1 MKISLGNK
9 VSGIYMIRNKINDRT
24 YVGRSHDVTERLSGH
39 IKQLVSGKHLNS
51 HLLSDFKEYG
61 ISNFTF
67 QILEIVDFSTPNIN
81 AILTGLEEKH
91 ALKHNALYPDGYCDR
106 IADLH
111 SSSERLRE
119 DSIICYDV
127 RTDEKKVAESFGEA
141 AAMTGIKA
149 GKVKKVINSSTNYAK
164 HYLFFFESD
173 YRRMDPAELE
183 QKKMFGLRYSI
194 RSNQE
199 YTLQGEFEMNEG
211 GRRPYDFD

>member
-1 MKISLGNK
+1 MSVGNK
-9 VSGIYMIRNKINDRT
+9 VSGIYMIRNKVNHKT
-24 YVGRSHDVTERLSGH
+24 YVGRSHDITERLAGH
-39 IKQLVSGKHLNS
+39 IKQLISGKHSNS
-51 HLLSDFKEYG
+51 HLLDDFKKFG
-61 ISNFTF
+61 ISNFSF
-67 QILEIVDFSTPNIN
+67 EILEIVDFNIPNIN
-81 AILTGLEEKH
+81 SYLAGLEEKY
-91 ALKHNALYPDGYCDR
+91 ALRYNALYPDGYCKR

-127 RTDEKKVAESFGEA
+127 RTDEEKVAESFGEA

-149 GKVKKVINSSTNYAK
+149 GKVKKVISSSTNYAK

-173 YRRMDPAELE
+173 YKRMDPAILE
-183 QKKMFGLRYSI
+183 QKKIFGLRYSI

-199 YTLQGEFEMNEG
+199 YTPQEEFEMNEG